1 LENHCKY
8 LWLRGKMII
17 ADPLKASMNQSGLGP
32 CMWWEGQ
39 EGEEEEGEQPMLEN
53 GDVEM
58 EEA

>member
-1 LENHCKY
+1 MAL
-8 LWLRGKMII
+8 
-17 ADPLKASMNQSGLGP
+17 ADAFKASMNQSGLGP

-39 EGEEEEGEQPMLEN
+39 EGEEEEEGEQQLLEN